1 MAIEQVKAF
10 YNRLAADPTFYTQL
24 ESTANKA
31 ECQQVVRLA
40 GYHFTETEFE
50 DYTAQLLNTEKE
62 IDRLESL
69 DKKRISRSSEWCRC
83 VYPKLCSATSLWS
96 LAISISLIQ
105 KYLVIHHYHVQ
116 HGLAR

>member
-69 DKKRISRSSEWCRC
+69 GEKELAA
-83 VYPKLCSATSLWS
+83 VLGGAAVFTQGSARLPPYGHSP
-96 LAISISLIQ
+96 
-105 KYLVIHHYHVQ
+105 YLY
-116 HGLAR
+116 R

>member
-69 DKKRISRSSEWCRC
+69 GEKELAAVLGGAAVFTKSS
-83 VYPKLCSATSLWS
+83 VGLPPYGHSP
-96 LAISISLIQ
+96 
-105 KYLVIHHYHVQ
+105 YLY
-116 HGLAR
+116 R